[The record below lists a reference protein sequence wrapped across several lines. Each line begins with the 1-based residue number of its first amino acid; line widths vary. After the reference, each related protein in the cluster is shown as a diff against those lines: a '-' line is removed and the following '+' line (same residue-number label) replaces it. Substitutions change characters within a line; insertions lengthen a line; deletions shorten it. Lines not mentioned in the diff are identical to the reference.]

1 MSSSSP
7 NDPELDALLGAY
19 ALDALESSERE
30 DVDAYL
36 AENAR
41 ARFEVDE
48 LRESA
53 AALAMAPVDDA
64 TAPPELWERIAR
76 TIDTEAAGD
85 TGPGADLSDDDLA
98 ARRAEHSDRRGYWM
112 SLVAA
117 AAAIVALAL
126 VAQVISLSR
135 RLDSEHGA
143 GEKATV
149 AAFDRAQHAT
159 GARQVSLTA
168 AHGAEVARVV
178 LLPDGSG
185 YLKNEGVHV
194 PVVGVD
200 RQPRPAGGHL
210 RRGARPRS
218 GGRRLPGLDRRQG
231 LRPHGR
237 ACRRG
242 GAVDAAAVRER
253 DDVTWPSASMSIS
266 RSARRGATTATSR
279 PGPIAAT

>member
-185 YLKNEGVHV
+185 YLKNDGMTRLGKAYTYQLWALTGSRARPVAISAGVLGPDPAAAAFRASTDVRGFVLTVEH
-194 PVVGVD
+194 
-200 RQPRPAGGHL
+200 AGGV
-210 RRGARPRS
+210 AQSTQP
-218 GGRRLPGLDRRQG
+218 PY
-231 LRPHGR
+231 
-237 ACRRG
+237 A
-242 GAVDAAAVRER
+242 
-253 DDVTWPSASMSIS
+253 SATM
-266 RSARRGATTATSR
+266 
-279 PGPIAAT
+279 